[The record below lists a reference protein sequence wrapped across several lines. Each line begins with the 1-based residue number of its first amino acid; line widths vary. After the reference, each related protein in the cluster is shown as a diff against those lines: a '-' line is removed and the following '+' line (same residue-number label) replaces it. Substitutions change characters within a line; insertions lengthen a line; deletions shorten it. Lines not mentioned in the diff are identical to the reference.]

1 MTTLAQVDADFDR
14 LFGNVSALNEALIMH
29 GLSSM
34 PRLSDE
40 QLAGTTMPA
49 KPEPMP
55 VPPMPVPEFPAKDGG
70 REL

>member
-14 LFGNVSALNEALIMH
+14 LFGDAWQ
-29 GLSSM
+29 
-34 PRLSDE
+34 P
-40 QLAGTTMPA
+40 TMPA